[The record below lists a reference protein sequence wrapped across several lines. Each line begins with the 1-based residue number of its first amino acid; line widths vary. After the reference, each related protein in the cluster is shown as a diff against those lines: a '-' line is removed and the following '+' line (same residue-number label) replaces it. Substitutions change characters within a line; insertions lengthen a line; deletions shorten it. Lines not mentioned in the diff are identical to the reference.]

1 MGPAGGNT
9 VGRLGVFGGSFDPP
23 HAAHMAMAQAAMTQ
37 LHLDRLLIVPTGQAY
52 HKARALSDTTHRL
65 AMCEAVW
72 GDTPGVQI
80 DPRETQRERPS
91 YTVETLTELRAQWPG
106 AQIFLL
112 MGADQWS
119 AFTTWKDWR
128 RILDMSTVVV
138 ATRPGQPGVSD
149 ELPCVHLSMS
159 ALPWS
164 STELRAAAAG
174 GHFDATDPSNS
185 PLHPAVASYISQHHL
200 YETVQ

>member
-1 MGPAGGNT
+1 MGPMGGNT
-9 VGRLGVFGGSFDPP
+9 MGRLGVFGGSFDPP
-23 HAAHMAMAQAAMTQ
+23 HAAHQAMVQAALAQ

-52 HKARALSDTTHRL
+52 HKARPLSATAHRL
-65 AMCEAVW
+65 AMCQAVW

-91 YTVETLTELRAQWPG
+91 YTVETLTELRAQWPS

-128 RILDMSTVVV
+128 RILDMATVAV
-138 ATRPGQPGVSD
+138 AARPGHP
-149 ELPCVHLSMS
+149 ELEAERPCVRLSLPE
-159 ALPWS
+159 LPWS
-164 STELRAAAAG
+164 STELRALAAR
-174 GHFDATDPSNS
+174 GHVDTTDRANS

-200 YETVQ
+200 YQKPS

>member
-23 HAAHMAMAQAAMTQ
+23 HAAHQAMAQAALAQ
-37 LHLDRLLIVPTGQAY
+37 LHLDRLLVVPTGQAY
-52 HKARALSDTTHRL
+52 HKARSLSPAAHRL

-72 GDTPGVQI
+72 GGTPRVQI

-128 RILDMSTVVV
+128 RILDMSTVVLTPPRGLSLRRAV
-138 ATRPGQPGVSD
+138 ERLRQLMISKPMLSFQQRDVQSSR
-149 ELPCVHLSMS
+149 HLMRQR
-159 ALPWS
+159 LQ
-164 STELRAAAAG
+164 L
-174 GHFDATDPSNS
+174 
-185 PLHPAVASYISQHHL
+185 I
-200 YETVQ
+200 